1 MQYLDLKTQLKSFSV
16 FSTKDIEKVDPTFHK
31 QRLSE
36 WQKKGY
42 IKKLRQGFYMFSD
55 FEIDEPVLFALAN
68 KIYEPS
74 YVSLEMAL
82 SMYGLIPEAVYG
94 VTSATSQ
101 ITKTIKTP
109 VGSFIYRHIQPEFMF
124 GYELKEHDGYRYQIA
139 ETEKAVL
146 DYLYVN
152 PKLEDEESFKGVR
165 FNVQQFKEKVDLKR
179 FNKYLE
185 AFNNKSLSRRAKRF
199 LNFIKEQK

>member
-16 FSTKDIEKVDPTFHK
+16 FSIKDIEKVDPTFHK

-36 WQKKGY
+36 WQKRGY

-74 YVSLEMAL
+74 YVSLEMVL
-82 SMYGLIPEAVYG
+82 SMHGLIPEAVYG

-152 PKLEDEESFKGVR
+152 PRLEDEESFKSVR
-165 FNVQQFKEKVDLKR
+165 FNVQQFKEKVDLER

-185 AFNNKSLSRRAKRF
+185 AFNNKSLSRRAKMF